1 MTVLLVGDDWA
12 ADHHD
17 VELMDQAGRVL
28 ARARLS
34 EGAAGMARLH
44 ALVGEHA
51 GDSDGEDEL
60 EVRVG
65 IETDHGPWV
74 MALAA
79 AGYAVFAVNPL
90 QAARYRD
97 RHAVSGAKSDAG
109 DGHILADMVRTDAHQ
124 LRPVAADTDQAQAV
138 KVVARARKTLIWER
152 NRQVTRLQCQLRE
165 FFPAALDA
173 YGGLGLNSTDVLEL
187 LGKSPDP
194 AAAAKLT
201 TAQVSA
207 VLKRAHRRHVAG
219 KTAVLRAA
227 LRAPQLTQPAQV
239 TAASAAVVRALTAV
253 IATLNQQ
260 IAALEG
266 QVEAHFLVHPDAEI
280 VLSQPGLGRILGAR
294 VLGEFGD
301 DPARYASAKAR
312 KNYAATS
319 PITRQSG
326 KRKTVMARYVHN
338 DRLRDALG
346 RQAYSALTASPGAR
360 AYYDQLRAR
369 GIEHD
374 PALRQLANRLVG
386 ILHGCLKTR
395 TLYDEATA
403 WPQDDRQYSP
413 VA

>member
-1 MTVLLVGDDWA
+1 
-12 ADHHD
+12 
-17 VELMDQAGRVL
+17 
-28 ARARLS
+28 
-34 EGAAGMARLH
+34 
-44 ALVGEHA
+44 
-51 GDSDGEDEL
+51 
-60 EVRVG
+60 
-65 IETDHGPWV
+65 
-74 MALAA
+74 
-79 AGYAVFAVNPL
+79 
-90 QAARYRD
+90 
-97 RHAVSGAKSDAG
+97 VSGAKSDTG
-109 DGHILADMVRTDAHQ
+109 DGHILADMVRTGAHQ
-124 LRPVAADTDQAQAV
+124 LRPVAADTEEAQAV
-138 KVVARARKTLIWER
+138 KVVARAHKTLIWER
-152 NRQVTRLQCQLRE
+152 NRQVTRLQYQLRD

-173 YGGLGLNSTDVLEL
+173 YGGLGLDSADVLEL
-187 LGKSPDP
+187 LTKSPDP

-207 VLKRAHRRHVAG
+207 ALKRAHRRHVAD
-219 KTAVLRAA
+219 KTAVIRAA
-227 LRAPQLTQPAQV
+227 LRVPQLAQPASV
-239 TAASAAVVRALTAV
+239 TTASAAVVRALAAV
-253 IATLNQQ
+253 IVTLNQQ
-260 IAALEG
+260 IAALER

-294 VLGEFGD
+294 VLGESGD

-403 WPQDDRQYSP
+403 WPQNDSQYPP

>member
-1 MTVLLVGDDWA
+1 
-12 ADHHD
+12 
-17 VELMDQAGRVL
+17 MDQAGRTL

-34 EGAAGMARLH
+34 EGAAGMAKLH
-44 ALVGEHA
+44 ALIGEHA
-51 GDSDGEDEL
+51 GVADGEDEL
-60 EVRVG
+60 EVRIG
-65 IETDHGPWV
+65 IETDHGPWLT
-74 MALAA
+74 ALAA
-79 AGYAVFAVNPL
+79 AGYVVFAVNPL
-90 QAARYRD
+90 QAARYRE
-97 RHAVSGAKSDAG
+97 RHVVSGAKSDTG
-109 DGHILADMVRTDAHQ
+109 DSHILADMVRTDAHQ
-124 LRPVAADTDQAQAV
+124 LRPVADDTEEAQAV
-138 KVVARARKTLIWER
+138 KVVARAHKTLIWER
-152 NRQVTRLQCQLRE
+152 NRQADRLRYQLRD

-173 YGGLGLNSTDVLEL
+173 YGGLGLDSADVLEL
-187 LGKSPDP
+187 LGKAPDP

-207 VLKRAHRRHVAG
+207 VLKRAHRRHVAD
-219 KTAVLRAA
+219 KTTMIRAA
-227 LRAPQLTQPAQV
+227 LRAPQLTQPARV
-239 TAASAAVVRALTAV
+239 TAASAAVVRALAAV
-253 IATLNQQ
+253 IVTLNQQ
-260 IAALEG
+260 ITALQG
-266 QVEAHFLVHPDAEI
+266 QVEAYFLAHPDAEI

-294 VLGEFGD
+294 VPGEFGD

-403 WPQDDRQYSP
+403 WPQNDRQYPP